1 MEHVKR
7 FFNQRKIMVFLLVLL
22 AVSIGSN
29 VYLYFGVIKPL
40 QEYRSKDKTD
50 TQTGFIV
57 SEKIQGVM
65 GDMSV
70 SISRGLLIGPG
81 TKFNVSVSA
90 RLWEP
95 YTGSKTYNFS
105 FKIYNRILDGEYSET
120 PIVEKTVVVHK
131 DKDEFY
137 IYTSSGNLTI
147 TVPPSDTPEIY
158 IYKVGIGTKTQTWYT
173 IEFPIWAQ
181 PGPIISPIT

>member
-7 FFNQRKIMVFLLVLL
+7 FFNQRKIMVFPLVLL

-50 TQTGFIV
+50 TQTGVIV
-57 SEKIQGVM
+57 SRNIQGAM
-65 GDMSV
+65 GRMSV

-95 YTGSKTYNFS
+95 YIGLATYNFS
-105 FKIYNRILDGEYSET
+105 FKIYNRILDGEYPET

-147 TVPPSDTPEIY
+147 TVPPSYTPKIY
-158 IYKVGIGTKTQTWYT
+158 IYKVGFGTKTQTWYT

-181 PGPIISPIT
+181 PGPIISPIA